1 MLKNDGVGGGMKG
14 KKEEDGQGNE
24 ARRAGGEEE
33 GKDGDRL

>member
-1 MLKNDGVGGGMKG
+1 MLKNDGVGG
-14 KKEEDGQGNE
+14 EEDGQGNE